1 MSSRRVLLI
10 SEHFEP
16 ATGATAQ
23 LMSDLAQGLSD
34 RSWNV
39 TVLTSTPGRSEAS
52 TASHPQVVRLGGHL
66 LAGKAKRAGVVQ
78 KALGGVLFF
87 WSSLLW
93 VFFRGRRGD
102 LVFIVS
108 NPPFIGLLG
117 PLLRR
122 LRRLNYVFL
131 FQDLFPRTAVISGV
145 LPAAGPITGSWQWLM
160 GTVCRQSA
168 ATIVLSDTMRRRLL
182 RDCGQLLPLR
192 VIHNWAVEQAKPTPR
207 GQNSFAAKHG
217 FQERFTVQYSGNYG
231 RLHDLLTLL
240 EAARILKPHP
250 VQFVFIGGG
259 VKQSQI
265 DVYREAFTLQ
275 NVLRLPYQPRAT
287 LADSLGACDLAAIGL
302 VPGGEDT
309 MAPCKFYGILAS
321 GRGVVL
327 VARRTCDLAQIVL
340 NEGIGVV
347 VEPGES
353 EALAEELLQLSK
365 NPDRV
370 QTMGDRARSLYAE
383 RFGRERSVTAYAH
396 LLEQLR

>member
-1 MSSRRVLLI
+1 
-10 SEHFEP
+10 
-16 ATGATAQ
+16 
-23 LMSDLAQGLSD
+23 MSDLAQGLRD

-52 TASHPQVVRLGGHL
+52 SNSQPQVVRLGHL
-66 LAGKAKRAGVVQ
+66 SAGKAKRAGVVQ

-87 WSSLLW
+87 SSSLLW
-93 VFFRGRRGD
+93 VLFRGRRGD

-122 LRRLNYVFL
+122 LRRLNYIFL

-160 GTVCRQSA
+160 GTVCKQSA
-168 ATIVLSDTMRRRLL
+168 ATIVLSDSMRQRLL
-182 RDCGQLLPLR
+182 RDCGQPLPLR
-192 VIHNWAVEQAKPTPR
+192 VIHNWAVEQAKLTPR
-207 GQNSFAAKHG
+207 GSNPFAAEHG
-217 FQERFTVQYSGNYG
+217 FQERFTLQYSGNYG

-265 DVYREAFTLQ
+265 DVYREAFALQ

-370 QTMGDRARSLYAE
+370 QAMGDRARSLYAD
-383 RFGRERSVTAYAH
+383 RFGRERSVTAYAQ
-396 LLEQLR
+396 LLEQVR

>member
-23 LMSDLAQGLSD
+23 LMSDLAQGLRD

-52 TASHPQVVRLGGHL
+52 SNSQPQVVRLGHL
-66 LAGKAKRAGVVQ
+66 SAGKAKRAGVVQ

-93 VFFRGRRGD
+93 VLFRGRRGD

-122 LRRLNYVFL
+122 LRRLNYIFL

-160 GTVCRQSA
+160 GTVCKQSA
-168 ATIVLSDTMRRRLL
+168 ATIVLSDSMRQRLL
-182 RDCGQLLPLR
+182 RDCGQPLPLR
-192 VIHNWAVEQAKPTPR
+192 VIHNWAVEQAKLTPR
-207 GQNSFAAKHG
+207 GSNPFAAEHG
-217 FQERFTVQYSGNYG
+217 YQERFTLQYSGNYG

-265 DVYREAFTLQ
+265 DVYREAFALQ

-370 QTMGDRARSLYAE
+370 QAMGDRARSLYAD
-383 RFGRERSVTAYAH
+383 RFGRERSVTAYAQ
-396 LLEQLR
+396 LLEQVR

>member
-1 MSSRRVLLI
+1 MSSKRLLLI

-23 LMSDLAQGLSD
+23 LMGDLAQGLTS
-34 RSWNV
+34 RYWNV
-39 TVLTSTPGRSEAS
+39 TVLTSTPGRSETS
-52 TASHPQVVRLGGHL
+52 TASHLQVVRLGPL
-66 LAGKAKRAGVVQ
+66 QRGKAKRAGVVQ
-78 KALGGVLFF
+78 KSLGGVLFF
-87 WSSLLW
+87 WRSLLW
-93 VFFRGRRGD
+93 VFFRGQRGD

-108 NPPFIGLLG
+108 NPPFIGLMG
-117 PLLRR
+117 PLLWR

-160 GTVCRQSA
+160 STVCRQSA
-168 ATIVLSDTMRRRLL
+168 ATIVLSDSMRQRLL
-182 RDCGQLLPLR
+182 RDCGQSLPLR
-192 VIHNWAVEQAKPTPR
+192 VIHNWAVEQAKLTSR
-207 GQNSFAAKHG
+207 DQNPFAAKHG
-217 FQERFTVQYSGNYG
+217 FQERFTLQYSGNYG

-265 DVYREAFTLQ
+265 DVYREAFALQ

-370 QTMGDRARSLYAE
+370 QTMGDRARSLYAT
-383 RFGRERSVTAYAH
+383 RFGRERSITAYAH
-396 LLEQLR
+396 LLEQL

>member
-23 LMSDLAQGLSD
+23 LMSDLAQGLRD
-34 RSWNV
+34 RTWNV
-39 TVLTSTPGRSEAS
+39 TVLTSTPGLSEAS
-52 TASHPQVVRLGGHL
+52 TSGQRQVVRLGHVS
-66 LAGKAKRAGVVQ
+66 AGKANRAGVVQ

-93 VFFRGRRGD
+93 VLFKGRDGD

-122 LRRLNYVFL
+122 LRHLNYVFL
-131 FQDLFPRTAVISGV
+131 FQDLFPRTAVIGGV

-168 ATIVLSDTMRRRLL
+168 ATIVLSDSMRQRLL
-182 RDCGQLLPLR
+182 RDCVKPLPLR
-192 VIHNWAVEQAKPTPR
+192 VIHNWAVEQAKLTPR
-207 GQNSFAAKHG
+207 QSNPFAAEHG
-217 FQERFTVQYSGNYG
+217 FQERFTLQYSGNYG

-240 EAARILKPHP
+240 EAARIIKPHP

-265 DVYREAFTLQ
+265 DVYREAFALQ
-275 NVLRLPYQPRAT
+275 NVIRLPYQPRAT

-353 EALAEELLQLSK
+353 EALADELLQLSQQ
-365 NPDRV
+365 PERV
-370 QTMGDRARSLYAE
+370 LTMGERARSLYIK

-396 LLEQLR
+396 LLEQLQ

>member
-10 SEHFEP
+10 SEQFEP
-16 ATGATAQ
+16 AIGATAQ
-23 LMSDLAQGLSD
+23 LMSDLAQGLND

-39 TVLTSTPGRSEAS
+39 TVLTSTPGRSKAS
-52 TASHPQVVRLGGHL
+52 TASHPQVVRLGHIST
-66 LAGKAKRAGVVQ
+66 GKAKRAGVGQ

-93 VFFRGRRGD
+93 VLLKGRDGD

-117 PLLRR
+117 PLLAG
-122 LRRLNYVFL
+122 LRRLNYIFL
-131 FQDLFPRTAVISGV
+131 FQDLFPRTAVISGI
-145 LPAAGPITGSWQWLM
+145 LPATGPITGSWHWLM
-160 GTVCRQSA
+160 GTVCRQSV
-168 ATIVLSDTMRRRLL
+168 ATIVLSDSMRQRLL
-182 RDCGQLLPLR
+182 RDCGQALPLQ

-207 GQNSFAAKHG
+207 AQNLFAAEHG
-217 FQERFTVQYSGNYG
+217 FQESFTVQYSGNFG

-265 DVYREAFTLQ
+265 DLYREEYALE
-275 NVLRLPYQPRAT
+275 NVLRLPYQPRGK

-370 QTMGDRARSLYAE
+370 QTMGDRAQSLYTA
-383 RFGRERSVTAYAH
+383 RFGRERSVTAYAG
-396 LLEQLR
+396 LLEQIR

>member
-39 TVLTSTPGRSEAS
+39 TVLTSTPGQSEAS

-66 LAGKAKRAGVVQ
+66 SAGKAKRTGVVQ

-160 GTVCRQSA
+160 GSVCRQSA

-207 GQNSFAAKHG
+207 GHNPFAAEHG
-217 FQERFTVQYSGNYG
+217 FQERFTLQYSGNYG

-265 DVYREAFTLQ
+265 DVYREAFALQ

-353 EALAEELLQLSK
+353 EALAEELLELSK